1 MLETKDIN
9 AASNLGE
16 WQEGQEILESLLK
29 LIKETT

>member
-1 MLETKDIN
+1 MLETKVIN
-9 AASNLGE
+9 AASNLE